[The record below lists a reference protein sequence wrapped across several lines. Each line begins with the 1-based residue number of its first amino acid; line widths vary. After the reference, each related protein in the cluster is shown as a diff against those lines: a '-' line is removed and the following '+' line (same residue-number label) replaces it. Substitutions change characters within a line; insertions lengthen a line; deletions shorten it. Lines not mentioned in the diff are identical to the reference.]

1 MHYHLIEIFNL
12 HNLPFAG
19 RSTLLLKSIL
29 DFLQLLPVFAMPV
42 YANSRDADHPKSYIT
57 DDMEYV

>member
-1 MHYHLIEIFNL
+1 MFNL